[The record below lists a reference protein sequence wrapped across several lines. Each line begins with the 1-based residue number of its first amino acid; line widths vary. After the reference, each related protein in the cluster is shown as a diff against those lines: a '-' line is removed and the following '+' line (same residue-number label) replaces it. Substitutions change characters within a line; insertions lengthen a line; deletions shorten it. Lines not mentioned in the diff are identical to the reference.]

1 MDTSSVVKLPIV
13 KQASFLCVTDLP
25 HYPPDRSQTKVT
37 KNILHCLKHVTQMG
51 WLSDPSEQCVFV
63 YLPERPST
71 LYDQPD
77 ASLPVPEFAKE
88 FNLTVWIFV

>member
-1 MDTSSVVKLPIV
+1 
-13 KQASFLCVTDLP
+13 
-25 HYPPDRSQTKVT
+25 
-37 KNILHCLKHVTQMG
+37 MG

-88 FNLTVWIFV
+88 FNLTVGALFSWLLE